1 MYTELS
7 SDFKD
12 IQDILD
18 ITIQD
23 YYAQVYD
30 LSKNPIILKFLPER
44 KLLFTIE
51 KQEFVKGKYPVTNA
65 FSIYRPN
72 EDVVIITEKLAE
84 MIQNLIYNAE
94 PDNNRAACMLD
105 TALLFCAFHELGHLL
120 LGHCQLQKEMR
131 MCAIE
136 NSNENKDIDIALYQQ
151 LETDTDMF
159 AAKRIGEKMM
169 AIISDGK
176 YRSVLGYNSIDAFY
190 KDILKG
196 INAFFYILIYKELLD
211 ARESYMLTP
220 ANEPPKGYRENE
232 ITHIHPPALA
242 RCYYSGKTLME
253 HLHCYFHIPPKD
265 EYFMDILYSVDYI
278 FGGIKRDA
286 KQREDKYNFDKKRIE
301 IFDDKLTA
309 IKQEWLYNTRKIIA
323 PYSRICII

>member
-94 PDNNRAACMLD
+94 PDNNRALHVCWI
-105 TALLFCAFHELGHLL
+105 
-120 LGHCQLQKEMR
+120 QLYCFVHSM
-131 MCAIE
+131 
-136 NSNENKDIDIALYQQ
+136 N
-151 LETDTDMF
+151 
-159 AAKRIGEKMM
+159 
-169 AIISDGK
+169 
-176 YRSVLGYNSIDAFY
+176 
-190 KDILKG
+190 
-196 INAFFYILIYKELLD
+196 
-211 ARESYMLTP
+211 
-220 ANEPPKGYRENE
+220 
-232 ITHIHPPALA
+232 
-242 RCYYSGKTLME
+242 
-253 HLHCYFHIPPKD
+253 
-265 EYFMDILYSVDYI
+265 
-278 FGGIKRDA
+278 
-286 KQREDKYNFDKKRIE
+286 
-301 IFDDKLTA
+301 
-309 IKQEWLYNTRKIIA
+309 
-323 PYSRICII
+323 